1 MGDFDKKG
9 TSKPSVFNGLEIPR
23 VYILFK
29 EEEIMK
35 KQWLSIVLVL
45 CMVLCMAPATALAAE
60 GETGTLKI
68 TVDISGV
75 FEVDN
80 VGDKTFS
87 FEILRKYANYGHYE
101 NVDITIKSGETAGTV
116 DVPVE
121 EGKYVVKQTS
131 HATIDGYDWKN
142 ASHQPGNNIESSEQ
156 EVFADKTKSVTVH
169 NFYKLAVTK
178 EITEL
183 PITVT
188 GYALGA
194 KVGDIKA
201 STDQMR
207 VTINKV
213 TIKQRNASDGWDDLA
228 SDATIQANTQ
238 YAVEIFVDA
247 KEEYTYDEL
256 TKDKVTVN
264 GKEASVFEN
273 PSTQSGGDMRVFYEL
288 EVLEVVKTVES
299 IEITTPPTKTEYMA
313 GEDFDPTGMVVT
325 AHYTDGTTA
334 DLSRDK
340 YVIFYGDQLTQGQTD
355 VTIQYND
362 GSGGSNIKTYQAI
375 TVGAYEGPHT
385 HTYGGP
391 WYADAKS
398 HWHQCTDSAC
408 PDPSGSTKDL
418 ASHTFVWKVDK
429 AATETQTGLKH
440 EECTVCSYKRSENTE
455 IPALRDY
462 AVTVTGGTAT
472 VAAGTTITRAMEGV
486 EVTVTADAPKT
497 GKVFDKWV
505 VKAGGVTLANET
517 SATTTFTMPGNDV
530 KIEATYKDAPPSHS
544 VYVGMTYTA
553 GNFIYQIT
561 SIDTA
566 TLGQSKVIGVVAA
579 KKNKITKVTIPDRA
593 DCKGYG
599 LNVTAVGDKAFKSMK
614 KLKKV
619 TFGSNVKV
627 IGKNAFSN
635 CKKLNKISFK
645 NVTTI
650 GNDAFAGCKTLKKLT
665 IGNKV
670 TVIGK
675 NAFKKCSKLKTVVIG
690 KAVKTISSKAFIRD
704 NKIKKITFKG
714 KKLKTVKKN
723 AFSKK
728 AKKNIKS
735 KKTKLKGNK
744 KAIKLF
750 KKKLKIK

>member
-1 MGDFDKKG
+1 
-9 TSKPSVFNGLEIPR
+9 
-23 VYILFK
+23 
-29 EEEIMK
+29 MK

-68 TVDISGV
+68 TVALSGLYDG
-75 FEVDN
+75 VDA
-80 VGDKTFS
+80 GGKTFS
-87 FEILRKYANYGHYE
+87 FEILRKYATYGHYKD
-101 NVDITIKSGETAGTV
+101 VDITIEPGKTEGTM

-121 EGKYVVKQTS
+121 AGKYIVKQTS
-131 HATIDGYDWKN
+131 YATIDGYDWEN
-142 ASHQPGNNIESSEQ
+142 ASHQPGNTVESNEQ

-169 NFYKLAVTK
+169 NFYKLAVTN

-201 STDQMR
+201 STDQMC
-207 VTINKV
+207 VTIDNDKV
-213 TIKQRNASDGWDDLA
+213 TIKKRNASGGWDDLA
-228 SDATIQANTQ
+228 PDATIQADIQ
-238 YAVEIFVDA
+238 YGVEILVNA
-247 KEEYTYDEL
+247 KPEYTYTGL
-256 TKDKVTVN
+256 TGDKVTVN
-264 GKEASVFEN
+264 GKKASEFEKN
-273 PSTQSGGDMRVFYEL
+273 PSTQPGVDMRVFHEL
-288 EVLEVVKTVES
+288 EVLKVVKKVDH
-299 IEITTPPTKTEYMA
+299 IEITTPPTKTVYK
-313 GEDFDPTGMVVT
+313 GGDKFDPTGMVVT
-325 AHYTDGTTA
+325 AVYKDGTSEPITNYIIFHG
-334 DLSRDK
+334 DK
-340 YVIFYGDQLTQGQTD
+340 LTKGQEY
-355 VTIQYND
+355 VTIQYDD
-362 GSGGSNIKTYQAI
+362 GSGNSDIKVRQTI

-385 HTYGGP
+385 HTYAGSP
-391 WYADAKS
+391 WYQDATS
-398 HWHQCTDSAC
+398 HWHQCTDSTC
-408 PDPSGSTKDL
+408 PDPRASATEL
-418 ASHTFVWKVDK
+418 ASHTFVWKVDQ
-429 AATETQTGLKH
+429 AATTTQTGLKH

-486 EVTVTADAPKT
+486 EVTVTADAPET
-497 GKVFDKWV
+497 GKAFDKWV

-530 KIEATYKDAPPSHS
+530 KIEATYKDAPSSHS

-579 KKNKITKVTIPDRA
+579 KKNKITKITIPDRA

-619 TFGSNVKV
+619 T
-627 IGKNAFSN
+627 
-635 CKKLNKISFK
+635 
-645 NVTTI
+645 
-650 GNDAFAGCKTLKKLT
+650 

-670 TVIGK
+670 TVIEK

-690 KAVKTISSKAFIRD
+690 KAVKTISSKAFIGD
-704 NKIKKITFKG
+704 NKIKNITFKG

>member
-1 MGDFDKKG
+1 
-9 TSKPSVFNGLEIPR
+9 
-23 VYILFK
+23 
-29 EEEIMK
+29 MK

-45 CMVLCMAPATALAAE
+45 CMVLCMAPTTALAAE
-60 GETGTLKI
+60 GEMGTLKI
-68 TVDISGV
+68 TVNVQGLYGGV
-75 FEVDN
+75 DA
-80 VGDKTFS
+80 GGKTFS
-87 FEILRKYANYGHYE
+87 FEILRKYATYGPYKKD
-101 NVDITIKSGETAGTV
+101 VGITIKPGETEGTV

-121 EGKYVVKQTS
+121 AGKYIVKQTS
-131 HATIDGYDWKN
+131 HATIDGYDWEN
-142 ASHQPGNNIESSEQ
+142 ASHELGSETESGEK
-156 EVFADKTKSVTVH
+156 EVFENRITSFTVNNH
-169 NFYKLAVTK
+169 YKPAVTD
-178 EITEL
+178 EITAL
-183 PITVT
+183 PIKID
-188 GYALGA
+188 GYALNA

-207 VTINKV
+207 VTIDNDKV
-213 TIKQRNASDGWDDLA
+213 TIKKRNASGGWDDLA
-228 SDATIQANTQ
+228 PDATIQADIQ
-238 YAVEIFVDA
+238 YGVEILVNA
-247 KEEYTYDEL
+247 KPGYTYTGL

-299 IEITTPPTKTEYMA
+299 IEITTPPAKTEYMA
-313 GEDFDPTGMVVT
+313 GDKFDPKGMVVT

-334 DLSRDK
+334 DLTENDYTIFHGDK
-340 YVIFYGDQLTQGQTD
+340 LTQGQTY

-362 GSGGSNIKTYQAI
+362 GSGNSGIKVDQKI

-391 WYADAKS
+391 WYADAMS

-440 EECTVCSYKRSENTE
+440 EECTVCKKVLETAT
-455 IPALRDY
+455 IPA
-462 AVTVTGGTAT
+462 TG
-472 VAAGTTITRAMEGV
+472 
-486 EVTVTADAPKT
+486 
-497 GKVFDKWV
+497 
-505 VKAGGVTLANET
+505 
-517 SATTTFTMPGNDV
+517 S
-530 KIEATYKDAPPSHS
+530 SHTHS
-544 VYVGMTYTA
+544 YGVYVGMTYTA
-553 GNFIYQIT
+553 GNLIYQIT

-579 KKNKITKVTIPDRA
+579 KKNKITKITIPDRA
-593 DCKGYG
+593 DCKGYR
-599 LNVTAVGDKAFKSMK
+599 L
-614 KLKKV
+614 
-619 TFGSNVKV
+619 
-627 IGKNAFSN
+627 
-635 CKKLNKISFK
+635 

-650 GNDAFAGCKTLKKLT
+650 GNNAFAGCKALKKLT

-690 KAVKTISSKAFIRD
+690 KAVKTISSKAFIGD

-714 KKLKTVKKN
+714 KKLKTVNKN